1 MNPSAVWKSMHTKC
15 SFTCQLFARGQDGS
29 CGDEELIKGE
39 VIYFSEAF
47 SGQKVLS
54 VACFAVAS
62 FRFCNYVGSVLLHV
76 FAGPPSWRGQWFF
89 PGRCW
94 PQCSVGRVFCS
105 REFRLCNYLGFGLL
119 DVFCGHPCWRG
130 QWFFPGSCWLQGS
143 VSQVFAFASFGFY
156 RVVLLFT

>member
-1 MNPSAVWKSMHTKC
+1 MHTKC

-76 FAGPPSWRGQWFF
+76 FAGPPSWRGQFF
-89 PGRCW
+89 QADAGHNAP
-94 PQCSVGRVFCS
+94 SVGCFAVAS
-105 REFRLCNYLGFGLL
+105 FRLCNYLGFGLL

-130 QWFFPGSCWLQGS
+130 Q
-143 VSQVFAFASFGFY
+143 
-156 RVVLLFT
+156 